1 MVCPEGLKP
10 AELIPFFCLRS
21 RGALAAATRGAPVAP
36 QRPAPEVLSDF
47 RRVRRKLKHAEMTI
61 LHVGMVL
68 RSTAD
73 PTMFETLAEIER
85 ILTEHHEIMDEM

>member
-36 QRPAPEVLSDF
+36 QRPAPEVLSHF
-47 RRVRRKLKHAEMTI
+47 RRVRRKLRLAEMTI
-61 LHVGMVL
+61 LGVGMACAA
-68 RSTAD
+68 RTAY
-73 PTMFETLAEIER
+73 PTEKLAEIQR
-85 ILTEHHEIMDEM
+85 LLAEHHEIMDDM